1 MLRHLTVIDIH
12 DVFTVDSQKGRSV
25 DIHNRGSY
33 GISFCYGGQI
43 TYYHNGKTIVS
54 DRDHMVLLPQGQN
67 YHLYCDKSGLFPV
80 INIKC
85 TPDFCVSDHISI
97 PIRNPE
103 KYFKNFERLKEHFI
117 LSNNRPK
124 CMSILYDILS
134 DLISDSTSFSP
145 IVTEAVRY
153 IDQNYTDPHLTV
165 ESIASKCS
173 ISEVYLRR
181 LFKEVFQIPPKQYL
195 QDLRLRKAKQLLSEG
210 SLSIGQVAEYS
221 GYSSVYHFSRAFHK
235 EVGISPSEYSSKER
249 KILI

>member
-1 MLRHLTVIDIH
+1 MLRNMTAININ

-25 DIHNRGSY
+25 DIHNRGTY

-43 TYYHNGKTIVS
+43 TYYLNGKTVVS
-54 DRDHMVLLPQGQN
+54 DRNHMVLLPQGQN

-85 TPDFCVSDHISI
+85 TPDFCITEHISI

-103 KYFKNFERLKEHFI
+103 KYLKNFERLKEHYI

-134 DLISDSTSFSP
+134 DLAADSTSCNP
-145 IVTEAVRY
+145 IVTEAVRF
-153 IDQNYTDPHLTV
+153 IDQNYTDSNLTV
-165 ESIASKCS
+165 ATIASNCN

-181 LFKEVFQIPPKQYL
+181 LFKDVFQISPKQYL

-221 GYSSVYHFSRAFHK
+221 GYSSVYHFSRSFHK
-235 EVGISPSEYSSKER
+235 EVGISPSEYSSIER
-249 KILI
+249 KIQI